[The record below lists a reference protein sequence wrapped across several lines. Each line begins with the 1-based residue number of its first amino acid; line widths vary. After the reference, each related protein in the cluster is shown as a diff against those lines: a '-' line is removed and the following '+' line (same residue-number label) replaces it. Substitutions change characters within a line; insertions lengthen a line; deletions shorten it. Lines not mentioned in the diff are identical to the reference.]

1 MQGIKNAAFLM
12 AIGFA
17 TLTLGAMGW
26 YAYAGVSFDAGM
38 QEDIDKVNEEVQEP
52 TADTVGESP
61 TFIGIA
67 RGMVDSLVWMGQL
80 NYKTYGLV
88 INLLG
93 QSAWPIAT
101 AIQGVVNF
109 TFGIAL
115 LSAWRG
121 FKLMRS

>member
-1 MQGIKNAAFLM
+1 MQGIKNGAFLM

-38 QEDIDKVNEEVQEP
+38 QGDIEKVNKEVQEP
-52 TADTVGESP
+52 SADTVGESP

-67 RGMVDSLVWMGQL
+67 RGMLDSLVWIAQL
-80 NYKTYGLV
+80 NYKVYGIV
-88 INLLG
+88 VNLLG
-93 QSAWPIAT
+93 GSAWPIAT
-101 AIQGVVNF
+101 AAQGMVNF
-109 TFGIAL
+109 TFGLAL

-121 FKLMRS
+121 FKVMRS